1 MATNEIVTMTAEIIA
16 SIAIIIGAVAFIVKW
31 CFNVN
36 KSISKI
42 ETELNTLP
50 SRIEGGIIKQLLPF
64 ATSVINVQNNPLP
77 QEDIETMRRL
87 MGKLQNSNIT
97 QQESV
102 ILKNLL
108 EIEKEEAVKKN
119 NSNLLLAIGIAL
131 AAIALLFA
139 ISSNEK

>member
-1 MATNEIVTMTAEIIA
+1 MKPNEIISMIA
-16 SIAIIIGAVAFIVKW
+16 QILIGLGVIIGAIVFILRW

-42 ETELNTLP
+42 ETKLDALP
-50 SRIEGGIIKQLLPF
+50 LKIEGGIIKQLLPF

-87 MGKLQNSNIT
+87 MNKLQNSTIT

-102 ILKNLL
+102 ILKNFL
-108 EIEKEEAVKKN
+108 EIEKEEAEKKN

-131 AAIALLFA
+131 SAIALLFA